1 MNINKLKQEIE
12 EQSRNGRDRI
22 YVDTET
28 LKELGV
34 KAECEGRV
42 FIELSQLNKLIK
54 EYEEK
59 DLER

>member
-1 MNINKLKQEIE
+1 MNIDKLKKEIE
-12 EQSRNGRDRI
+12 EQSRNGRQNI

-34 KAECEGRV
+34 KADCEGRV
-42 FIELSQLNKLIK
+42 YIKLSQLERLIE